1 VCTLNA
7 QNINGWSQNEMNGWR
22 AEISHRYARKEMSF
36 WTPLWLEMKH
46 GFCNTHLNP
55 GNSHC
60 NGAIR
65 IPPEPK
71 IQNINFSEKKSWRP
85 IFGTEKGFCW
95 STSCLLA
102 QKLMPLHIV
111 TSWHGFDEPFK
122 TKGGEC
128 CQAACACSTTR
139 TAKFRARHHW
149 ASGKIQMGYIGPS
162 AVNPGSRAQ
171 RFPLGFFFSTKETS
185 CWEKLDDVDEVQEE
199 GMTWFKGKAEDFCNS
214 GMQKP
219 VPRLNKCLDNPG
231 DCVEK

>member
-1 VCTLNA
+1 MPKILTDDLKTKWMGDALKFLTGTHGRRWVSGLHC
-7 QNINGWSQNEMNGWR
+7 GWR
-22 AEISHRYARKEMSF
+22 WNMGFATHTWTQVTVTAMAPYAYPQNQKFKISISVK
-36 WTPLWLEMKH
+36 
-46 GFCNTHLNP
+46 
-55 GNSHC
+55 
-60 NGAIR
+60 
-65 IPPEPK
+65 
-71 IQNINFSEKKSWRP
+71 KKSWRP